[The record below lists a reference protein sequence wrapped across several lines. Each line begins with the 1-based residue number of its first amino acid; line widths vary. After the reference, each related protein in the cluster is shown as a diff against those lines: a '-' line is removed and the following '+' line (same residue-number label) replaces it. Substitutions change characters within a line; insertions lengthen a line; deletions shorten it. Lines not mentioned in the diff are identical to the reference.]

1 MSIWEAWALGRKVL
15 ELSALFSTSKLN
27 QWVSPNTIFKFHV
40 RGLIFLWFILFVC
53 VPLMKIIYSWFLLVF
68 VDRTQKLPA
77 YLLWKYVVLNFDPI
91 PQQVLFSTDGRASK
105 KNLRLFEEGYLIH
118 SYGALVKKIN
128 YSIHLIIELKI
139 TIFPWYVKCSL

>member
-1 MSIWEAWALGRKVL
+1 MWLCSQRISQIQLSYKQFFLIFNRQVLCLFVFFFPFLCSFVFVFIRFSGLLRVTHLWKKNALKKMSIWEAWALGRKVL

-77 YLLWKYVVLNFDPI
+77 YLLWKYVV
-91 PQQVLFSTDGRASK
+91 
-105 KNLRLFEEGYLIH
+105 
-118 SYGALVKKIN
+118 
-128 YSIHLIIELKI
+128 
-139 TIFPWYVKCSL
+139 